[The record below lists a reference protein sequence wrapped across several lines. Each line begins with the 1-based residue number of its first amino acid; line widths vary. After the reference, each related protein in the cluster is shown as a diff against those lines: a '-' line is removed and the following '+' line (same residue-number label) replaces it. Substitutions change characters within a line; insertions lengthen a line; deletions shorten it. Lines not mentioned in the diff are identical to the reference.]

1 MSHISSFRTPTMRA
15 PKKRHKQEH
24 EATVEELEA
33 KLSTDNQGVGVIGE
47 VTPGSRSTSG
57 TPSVMRTNTTK
68 RRELGLSSGPYTH
81 FGQGSSNQAEGAQV
95 DRVIGYG
102 PREQAIPAG
111 DSDDTPMQLQNPLLS
126 ADDQLGAFK
135 EAAPLFVEGTRS
147 EDTTTLRSAKKLYAK
162 GNDQGLVVK
171 DKEMR
176 KTKASTI
183 EEENKP
189 KDEIKEEGSS
199 KEAAKMLNRAIDL
212 SDVTKAGAPESLSFS
227 YRPERYDINTMTVEG
242 GKAFTP
248 SHEGEAKKSKT
259 WRSTRLNILRS
270 KQKCFEDNEISRVA
284 DTTKATHQLSAKAI
298 EEHGT
303 NKGRGYIQ
311 TIRSRRSHGG
321 VCKGNADREKES
333 KEIKRKLLPP
343 GKACNISKNKD
354 SQRAKLEAD
363 HAQGRD
369 KVRGRHKQSVSESTD
384 GYIPISHPNKNMPR
398 ALQMVASKRK
408 HTGRSPEK
416 NASLEERRCETALPE
431 SDDQMK
437 RGKRVF
443 PKRLK
448 HPRPEPKSM
457 TEKNHEDDSTG
468 PTRLERF
475 PSSIPAQSKA
485 RKQKANVYGSAV
497 CNRNNGT
504 LRHLQQGDFRHSS
517 VGKSKIYSRRSNT
530 EVKSSRNK
538 RNGHTS
544 KGSFR
549 IIDKFGT
556 AICILSCI
564 SDIEN
569 LDEMIEHKT
578 CGLDDETIWYLTS
591 KVKLKVRETINYI
604 KTRD

>member
-1 MSHISSFRTPTMRA
+1 
-15 PKKRHKQEH
+15 
-24 EATVEELEA
+24 
-33 KLSTDNQGVGVIGE
+33 
-47 VTPGSRSTSG
+47 
-57 TPSVMRTNTTK
+57 
-68 RRELGLSSGPYTH
+68 
-81 FGQGSSNQAEGAQV
+81 
-95 DRVIGYG
+95 
-102 PREQAIPAG
+102 
-111 DSDDTPMQLQNPLLS
+111 
-126 ADDQLGAFK
+126 
-135 EAAPLFVEGTRS
+135 
-147 EDTTTLRSAKKLYAK
+147 
-162 GNDQGLVVK
+162 
-171 DKEMR
+171 
-176 KTKASTI
+176 
-183 EEENKP
+183 
-189 KDEIKEEGSS
+189 
-199 KEAAKMLNRAIDL
+199 MLNRAIDL

-369 KVRGRHKQSVSESTD
+369 KVRGRHKLSVSESTKPKGD

-549 IIDKFGT
+549 IFDKLGT

>member
-1 MSHISSFRTPTMRA
+1 M
-15 PKKRHKQEH
+15 E
-24 EATVEELEA
+24 VE
-33 KLSTDNQGVGVIGE
+33 
-47 VTPGSRSTSG
+47 R
-57 TPSVMRTNTTK
+57 
-68 RRELGLSSGPYTH
+68 
-81 FGQGSSNQAEGAQV
+81 
-95 DRVIGYG
+95 
-102 PREQAIPAG
+102 
-111 DSDDTPMQLQNPLLS
+111 
-126 ADDQLGAFK
+126 
-135 EAAPLFVEGTRS
+135 
-147 EDTTTLRSAKKLYAK
+147 
-162 GNDQGLVVK
+162 
-171 DKEMR
+171 
-176 KTKASTI
+176 
-183 EEENKP
+183 
-189 KDEIKEEGSS
+189 
-199 KEAAKMLNRAIDL
+199 
-212 SDVTKAGAPESLSFS
+212 
-227 YRPERYDINTMTVEG
+227 

-248 SHEGEAKKSKT
+248 AHEGEAKKVKDMEEHKLEHFEESK
-259 WRSTRLNILRS
+259 
-270 KQKCFEDNEISRVA
+270 KKCFEYNSQVA
-284 DTTKATHQLSAKAI
+284 DTDKARHLLSAKRN

-321 VCKGNADREKES
+321 VCKVNADREKES

-369 KVRGRHKQSVSESTD
+369 KVRGRHKQSVSESTKPKGKMDTIFKDAFTNLD

-443 PKRLK
+443 PKHLK
-448 HPRPEPKSM
+448 HPRSEPKSM
-457 TEKNHEDDSTG
+457 TEKNHEDGSTG